1 MLVIMVSYCRFILQD
16 TLILALSKITIVGH
30 TFRFNI
36 LVKAFVVGCLASIGL
51 IIYCNFFVNYPNIV
65 ESDHTGEMA
74 TTKELFLI
82 KPSVK
87 ATASVIFL
95 HGLGDNGAGWYH
107 AFDGFKRNHV
117 RYIFPNAPAMPVT
130 LNGGFVMPSW
140 YDLKG
145 LDPNVPEDEK
155 GIKSAAEKIR
165 ALIKK
170 EQEEHGIPSNK
181 VILGGFSMGGA
192 LALYTAL
199 THPEQLGGIVLLSSW
214 LPLHKSFD
222 KGEGSHSLVNQRC
235 PILQCHGEADP
246 MVPLQFGQLTQQKL
260 KAGRGP
266 LGLKTEFKTYRGMGH
281 QSCDEEMDEVKQFIE
296 KIVAP
301 DNSSSTSNKHVL

>member
-95 HGLGDNGAGWYH
+95 HGLGDNG
-107 AFDGFKRNHV
+107 
-117 RYIFPNAPAMPVT
+117 PAMPVT